1 MIYEH
6 RLRVRY
12 AETDAMGV
20 AHHAA
25 YLVWFEAARVAWIRD
40 SGFPFAEVEASGYLH
55 AVREVR
61 VQYRRPA
68 RFDQLLS
75 LQVAVLSAGGPR
87 MTFGYRLYDAAE
99 VDAAVAARA
108 SAVEGGAAGGE
119 VMQGIGPLGPLAVG
133 STEMIW
139 VTPQGRPTRLPPGS
153 ALARF
158 LDATERHPEWVE
170 W

>member
-1 MIYEH
+1 VVIYEH

-40 SGFPFAEVEASGYLH
+40 AGFPFAEVEASGYLH

-68 RFDQLLS
+68 RFDQLLA
-75 LQVAVLSAGGPR
+75 LRVAVVSAGGAR
-87 MTFGYRLYDAAE
+87 MTFGYRIYDAAE
-99 VDAAVAARA
+99 ADGAPEADA
-108 SAVEGGAAGGE
+108 GGAAGG
-119 VMQGIGPLGPLAVG
+119 GDAATLSPLAVG

-139 VTPQGRPTRLPPGS
+139 VTPHGRPTRLPSSHP
-153 ALARF
+153 LARF
-158 LDATERHPEWVE
+158 LAATERHPEWAG